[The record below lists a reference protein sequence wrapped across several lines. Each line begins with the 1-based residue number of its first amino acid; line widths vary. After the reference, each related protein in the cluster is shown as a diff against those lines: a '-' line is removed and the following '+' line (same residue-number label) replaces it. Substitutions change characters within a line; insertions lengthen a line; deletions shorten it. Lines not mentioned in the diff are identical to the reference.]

1 MSNTADIGTIK
12 VGTIKYENIKIGTVK
27 VPILLLGIYCRDPL
41 ASVSKEMCT
50 RELMAALFDKVA
62 N

>member
-1 MSNTADIGTIK
+1 MSDTADIGTVK
-12 VGTIKYENIKIGTVK
+12 VGTIKVETIKIGTIK
-27 VPILLLGIYCRDPL
+27 VPILLLGIHCRDPL
-41 ASVSKEMCT
+41 ASVSREMCT

>member
-1 MSNTADIGTIK
+1 MSDTADIGTVK
-12 VGTIKYENIKIGTVK
+12 VGTIIVETIKIGTIK
-27 VPILLLGIYCRDPL
+27 VPNLLLGIHCRDPL
-41 ASVSKEMCT
+41 ASVSREMCT